1 MFMIVSWYIYGII
14 MFENSF
20 NFQVREKI
28 FVFALNNNKK
38 FTFNRRYKS
47 CWFRTFIQTSAVWR
61 SHSIYRFNGNKRH
74 FFNHNDRAMR
84 TRARSLRSTTIW
96 TKPFNC
102 GMCEKC
108 TCIWP
113 FRTRTFFTKLSD
125 FSCDTFGRWYIE
137 IALVI
142 EFMFFRLHLSL

>member
-1 MFMIVSWYIYGII
+1 MIVSWYIYGII

-28 FVFALNNNKK
+28 FVFALENNKK

-74 FFNHNDRAMR
+74 FSNHNDRATR
-84 TRARSLRSTTIW
+84 TRARSTKVYHPNQAIQLWYVRKMHLYLTISNTHIFHW
-96 TKPFNC
+96 I
-102 GMCEKC
+102 EH
-108 TCIWP
+108 I
-113 FRTRTFFTKLSD
+113 
-125 FSCDTFGRWYIE
+125 SCDTFSRWYIE

>member
-1 MFMIVSWYIYGII
+1 MIVSWYIYGII

-74 FFNHNDRAMR
+74 FSNHNDRA
-84 TRARSLRSTTIW
+84 TCARAHAHSTLPS
-96 TKPFNC
+96 KPSFNC

-108 TCIWP
+108 TCIDHSEHAHFSLNWATLVVIHLP
-113 FRTRTFFTKLSD
+113 GGTLKLH
-125 FSCDTFGRWYIE
+125 W
-137 IALVI
+137 
-142 EFMFFRLHLSL
+142 